1 MVNHAESA
9 SVQYIYQRREQEF
22 KLTVKQEINDG
33 DQIFINYGTYGSF
46 DKLLDYGYVEGG
58 MPNYSESF
66 FVGKEEIF
74 HVIKELGVLPNLE
87 LNGSEEEDIEDFE
100 IFRAS
105 ISPDMQEFLEYVTN
119 GNDNKAMQIKIELFS
134 SIVQNLRNSLGNLFL
149 LILFFIDV

>member
-1 MVNHAESA
+1 MINHAETA

-58 MPNYSESF
+58 MPNYNESF
-66 FVGKEEIF
+66 FVRREEIL
-74 HVIKELGVLPNLE
+74 HVIKELGILPKQE
-87 LNGSEEEDIEDFE
+87 LNDQEEDDIEEFE

-105 ISPDMQEFLEYVTN
+105 VSPDMQEFLADVTS
-119 GNDNKAMQIKIELFS
+119 GNENKMMQIKIELFTE
-134 SIVQNLRNSLGNLFL
+134 IVQNLRNNLSK
-149 LILFFIDV
+149 

>member
-1 MVNHAESA
+1 MINHAETA

-58 MPNYSESF
+58 IPNYNESF
-66 FVGKEEIF
+66 IVRRGEIL
-74 HVIKELGVLPNLE
+74 HVIKELGILPKQE
-87 LNGSEEEDIEDFE
+87 LNDQEEDDIEEFE

-105 ISPDMQEFLEYVTN
+105 VSPDMQEFLADVTS
-119 GNDNKAMQIKIELFS
+119 GNKNKMMQIKIELFTE
-134 SIVQNLRNSLGNLFL
+134 IVQNLRNNLSK
-149 LILFFIDV
+149 